1 MTETQKGLWAMVAT
15 SVIWGLSA
23 LFYKALSHVPPLEVL
38 SHRTIWSLVF
48 FGFVLAVQGR
58 LGEIGAVFRAPR
70 LLAVMALA
78 ALMVSLNWG
87 MFIWAIQSGRTIEA
101 SLGYYIYPIMS
112 VLLGAVL
119 FKERLGKVQ
128 VFAVAM
134 IAAAVLLLT
143 WGLGVAPWV
152 SLVVMGTFVT
162 YGVIKKQVPMGPVVS
177 VTVEVLLLA
186 PLALIWLWGV
196 HTQGWTGIDGRN
208 VAMFGQ
214 GWQDNILLMLLG
226 LITAGPL
233 ILYSYATKRLGFA
246 TQGLVFYLNPT
257 LQFAVAV
264 LAFGEPV
271 SRWHAIAFPV
281 IWAALAIYTLNAL
294 RQERAAVSPSTVSTT
309 VK

>member
-48 FGFVLAVQGR
+48 FGIVLAVQGR

-70 LLAVMALA
+70 LFAVMTLA

-119 FKERLGKVQ
+119 FKEKLGRVQ

-134 IAAAVLLLT
+134 ITFAVLLLT

-177 VTVEVLLLA
+177 VTVEVLLLS
-186 PLALIWLWGV
+186 PLAAIWLWGV

-208 VAMFGQ
+208 VALFGQ
-214 GWQDNILLMLLG
+214 GWQDNIILMLLG

-257 LQFAVAV
+257 LQFIVAV

-281 IWAALAIYTLNAL
+281 IWTALAIYTLNAL
-294 RQERAAVSPSTVSTT
+294 HQERAAARPSTVSTT

>member
-1 MTETQKGLWAMVAT
+1 MSETQKGLWAMVAT
-15 SVIWGLSA
+15 SVVWGLSA

-48 FGFVLAVQGR
+48 FGIVLAVQGR

-70 LLAVMALA
+70 LFAAMVIA
-78 ALMVSLNWG
+78 ALMVSMNWG
-87 MFIWAIQSGRTIEA
+87 VFIWAIQSGRTIEA

-119 FKERLGKVQ
+119 FKERLGVVQ
-128 VFAVAM
+128 VSAVAM
-134 IAAAVLLLT
+134 ITCAVLLLT

-177 VTVEVLLLA
+177 VTVEVLLLS
-186 PLALIWLWGV
+186 PVALIWLWGV

-214 GWQDNILLMLLG
+214 GWQDNIMLMLLG

-257 LQFAVAV
+257 LQFIVAV

-281 IWAALAIYTLNAL
+281 IWVALAIYTLNAL
-294 RQERAAVSPSTVSTT
+294 RQERAAVSVSTVSTT

>member
-48 FGFVLAVQGR
+48 FGIVLAVQGR

-70 LLAVMALA
+70 LFAVMTLA

-119 FKERLGKVQ
+119 FKEKLGRVQ

-134 IAAAVLLLT
+134 ITFAVLLLT

-177 VTVEVLLLA
+177 VTVEVLLLS
-186 PLALIWLWGV
+186 PLAAIWLWGV

-208 VAMFGQ
+208 VALFGQ
-214 GWQDNILLMLLG
+214 GWQDNIILMLLG

-281 IWAALAIYTLNAL
+281 IWLALAIYTLNAL
-294 RQERAAVSPSTVSTT
+294 RQERVAARPSTVSTT

>member
-1 MTETQKGLWAMVAT
+1 MVAT

-58 LGEIGAVFRAPR
+58 LGEMGAVFRAPR